1 MSEPIYHPR
10 IFLRSTTE
18 DARSIIL
25 TPEAGLTTDQR
36 WKAETDWLLDRISFD
51 PGLVIDYGCGIGRL
65 ARSLSNPVL
74 GVDIS
79 QSMRA
84 MADNYVQR
92 LDFAVCSPTMLKVA
106 AQSGL
111 RASGALAVW
120 VLQHVLDPVDDIN
133 ALANAML
140 PGAKLYVVNRGE
152 RVVPAER
159 DGKFV
164 WVDDQQNVQ
173 ALLETRFELTSTLEM
188 PESLCV
194 PGATLRSFIRIA

>member
-1 MSEPIYHPR
+1 MSEPVYNPR

-18 DARSIIL
+18 EARSIIL

-36 WKAETDWLLDRISFD
+36 WKAETDWLMDRITFD

-65 ARSLSNPVL
+65 AKELPNPVL

-84 MADNYVQR
+84 MAENYVQR
-92 LDFAVCSPTMLKVA
+92 ADFAVCSPSMLRVA
-106 AQSGL
+106 GQCGL

-120 VLQHVLDPVDDIN
+120 VLQHALDPIEDIN
-133 ALANAML
+133 ALANAMVL
-140 PGAKLYVVNRGE
+140 GAKLYVVNRDD

-159 DGKFV
+159 DGKFC
-164 WVDDQQNVQ
+164 WVNDQQDV
-173 ALLETRFELTSTLEM
+173 LSMLEQRFMLAETTAM

-194 PGATLRSFIRIA
+194 PGATLRRFIRKA